1 MVDPK
6 CCSSGKW
13 ERGCVL
19 IGLKDTW
26 LKGSLEGEDSGF
38 HSGCLCL
45 FFFFFFPRLFCL
57 SSSCSAARTLYLK
70 HRSNPASVLL
80 AFCLSFY

>member
-45 FFFFFFPRLFCL
+45 FFFFFPSAFFVFPPLV
-57 SSSCSAARTLYLK
+57 
-70 HRSNPASVLL
+70 VLL
-80 AFCLSFY
+80 EPSI